1 MAHKRILIFSAT
13 FGNGHLRA
21 AEAII
26 EAIKMKD
33 PQADIT
39 HLDFGQFL
47 NKTFNTLIKNTYI
60 ELIKHTP
67 KLWGQFYYK
76 TSKIA
81 PDSALQKFLN
91 GLGRKEF
98 VQYIRS
104 FRPDLVIC
112 TYPTVA
118 GTLAKLRE
126 NHALSVPLVT
136 VVTDYAVHSQ
146 WIHKGVD
153 LYIVGCQEVY
163 KGLVEWG
170 IEPERI
176 HVTGIP
182 VSTRF
187 EYPINRAEI
196 QAKLGL
202 RSHLP
207 TFLVM
212 GGTYGVIGG
221 AKWVCKLLADAP
233 ASVQVIVVC
242 GRDEKLY
249 RSLDSVMAEG
259 KNTMIRFGFVSNVEE
274 LMGASDVII
283 TKAGGLTVS
292 EALTKRLPLVIFK
305 PIPGQEEENA
315 AFLEGIGAGITAK
328 DEETLES
335 VLIRLMDR
343 PELLKKMSKAAG
355 LAVPSRSAEN
365 AVELMLQL
373 MEDFEEKEIG

>member
-1 MAHKRILIFSAT
+1 M
-13 FGNGHLRA
+13 
-21 AEAII
+21 
-26 EAIKMKD
+26 
-33 PQADIT
+33 
-39 HLDFGQFL
+39 
-47 NKTFNTLIKNTYI
+47 
-60 ELIKHTP
+60 
-67 KLWGQFYYK
+67 
-76 TSKIA
+76 
-81 PDSALQKFLN
+81 
-91 GLGRKEF
+91 
-98 VQYIRS
+98 
-104 FRPDLVIC
+104 
-112 TYPTVA
+112 
-118 GTLAKLRE
+118 
-126 NHALSVPLVT
+126 
-136 VVTDYAVHSQ
+136 
-146 WIHKGVD
+146 
-153 LYIVGCQEVY
+153 
-163 KGLVEWG
+163 
-170 IEPERI
+170 
-176 HVTGIP
+176 
-182 VSTRF
+182 
-187 EYPINRAEI
+187 
-196 QAKLGL
+196 
-202 RSHLP
+202 
-207 TFLVM
+207 
-212 GGTYGVIGG
+212 
-221 AKWVCKLLADAP
+221 ADAT